1 MTILGMTVITTK
13 MEEYRICLVKFESQS
28 RRVVAKFRTGSVHS
42 ELSNKYL
49 SKYLNMDLLFLQKKI
64 RLCYL

>member
-1 MTILGMTVITTK
+1 MTIPGMAVITTK
-13 MEEYRICLVKFESQS
+13 TEECRIRLVKFESQS